1 MAESSEKHSD
11 GQEMTFWDHLDVLRG
26 VILRCLAVVLLFT
39 VIAFC
44 LKEEIFNVVLAPKSP
59 DFILYRLLSQ
69 LSEKLGFNVV
79 ETFDVALIN
88 TGLAQQFMIHM
99 KTAFCVGL
107 IVASPYLL
115 HQIFCFV
122 SPGLYEKER
131 KYSVRLLAGGYMMF
145 LVGVALSYFIIFP
158 LTFRFLGTYQV
169 SAEVT
174 NLISLDSYM
183 SVLIMLCLFM
193 GIMCELPVLSYIATK
208 AGIID
213 SGFLKKYRRH
223 AILVILIVCAII
235 TPTSDAFTL
244 LIVSL
249 PIWLLYEASILVS
262 HSASGR
268 DEHPVRQQSTGD

>member
-1 MAESSEKHSD
+1 MGKSSDNLNDDS
-11 GQEMTFWDHLDVLRG
+11 GLTFWDHLDVLRG
-26 VILRCLAVVLLFT
+26 VLLRILAVTLLFT
-39 VIAFC
+39 VVAFC
-44 LKEEIFNVVLAPKSP
+44 FKDEVFDVVLAPKSP
-59 DFILYRLLSQ
+59 DFILYRLLAELTARMGMSGTDWF
-69 LSEKLGFNVV
+69 EV
-79 ETFDVALIN
+79 TLIN

-107 IVASPYLL
+107 IVASPYIL
-115 HQIFCFV
+115 HQLFGFI
-122 SPGLYEKER
+122 SPALYERER
-131 KYSVRLLAGGYMMF
+131 KFSMRLLIGGYVMF
-145 LVGVALSYFIIFP
+145 LFGVALSYFIIFP

-169 SAEVT
+169 SSEVT
-174 NLISLDSYM
+174 NLISLESYM

-193 GIMCELPVLSYIATK
+193 GIMCELPVVSYIASK

-223 AILVILIVCAII
+223 AILIILVVCAII

-262 HSASGR
+262 YKAK
-268 DEHPVRQQSTGD
+268 

>member
-1 MAESSEKHSD
+1 MATDKSSGDINDDS
-11 GQEMTFWDHLDVLRG
+11 GQTFWDHLDVLRG
-26 VILRCLAVVLLFT
+26 VLIRVLVVVLLLT
-39 VIAFC
+39 VVAFI
-44 LKEEIFNVVLAPKSP
+44 LKEEVFGIVLAPKSP
-59 DFILYRLLSQ
+59 DFILYKWLSYV
-69 LSEKLGFNVV
+69 SEKLGFNVV
-79 ETFDVALIN
+79 DTFDVQLIN

-99 KTAFCVGL
+99 KTAFCVAL
-107 IVASPYLL
+107 IVASPYIL
-115 HQIFCFV
+115 HQLFGFV
-122 SPGLYEKER
+122 RPALYDKER
-131 KYSVRLLAGGYMMF
+131 KYSVRLLVGGYIMF

-169 SAEVT
+169 SSEVA

-213 SGFLKKYRRH
+213 SGFLKRFRRH
-223 AILVILIVCAII
+223 AIVVILIVCAII

-249 PIWLLYEASILVS
+249 PIWLLYEASILIS
-262 HSASGR
+262 HRAK
-268 DEHPVRQQSTGD
+268 

>member
-1 MAESSEKHSD
+1 MDKSSERVKD
-11 GQEMTFWDHLDVLRG
+11 DVGNLTFWDHLDVLRG
-26 VILRCLAVVLLFT
+26 VLLRILAVTLLFT
-39 VIAFC
+39 VVAFC
-44 LKEEIFNVVLAPKSP
+44 FKDEVFDIVLAPKSP
-59 DFILYRLLSQ
+59 DFILYKILSQ
-69 LSEKLGFNVV
+69 IAEKLGMAPAEWFEVS
-79 ETFDVALIN
+79 LIN

-107 IVASPYLL
+107 IVASPYIL
-115 HQIFCFV
+115 HQLFGFV
-122 SPGLYEKER
+122 SPALYANER
-131 KYSVRLLAGGYMMF
+131 KYSIRLLTGGYIMF

-174 NLISLDSYM
+174 NLISLESYM

-193 GIMCELPVLSYIATK
+193 GIMCELPVLAYIATK

-213 SGFLKKYRRH
+213 SGFLKRYRRH
-223 AILVILIVCAII
+223 AILAILVVCAII

-249 PIWLLYEASILVS
+249 PIWLLYEVSILISRKAV
-262 HSASGR
+262 
-268 DEHPVRQQSTGD
+268 

>member
-1 MAESSEKHSD
+1 MAMKKSSENLND
-11 GQEMTFWDHLDVLRG
+11 DAGQTFWDHLDVLRG
-26 VILRCLAVVLLFT
+26 VLLRILGVTLIFT
-39 VIAFC
+39 VVAFC
-44 LKEEIFNVVLAPKSP
+44 FKEEVFDIVLAPKSP
-59 DFILYRLLSQ
+59 DFILYRILSDIAARFGMSGAQ
-69 LSEKLGFNVV
+69 WFEVS
-79 ETFDVALIN
+79 LIN

-107 IVASPYLL
+107 IVASPYIL
-115 HQIFCFV
+115 HQLFGFV
-122 SPGLYEKER
+122 SPALYEKER
-131 KYSVRLLAGGYMMF
+131 KYSLRLLIGGYIMF

-174 NLISLDSYM
+174 NLISLESYM

-193 GIMCELPVLSYIATK
+193 GIMCELPVLAYIATK

-213 SGFLKKYRRH
+213 SGFLKRYRRH
-223 AILVILIVCAII
+223 AILVILVVCAII

-249 PIWLLYEASILVS
+249 PIWLLYEVSILVS
-262 HSASGR
+262 RKAA
-268 DEHPVRQQSTGD
+268 

>member
-1 MAESSEKHSD
+1 MAMIESSDTPRD
-11 GQEMTFWDHLDVLRG
+11 GAGQTFWDHLDVLRG
-26 VILRCLAVVLLFT
+26 VLLRCIAIVIVFT
-39 VIAFC
+39 VVAFC
-44 LKEEIFNVVLAPKSP
+44 FKDEVFAVVLAPKSP
-59 DFILYRLLSQ
+59 DFILYRLLSEFA
-69 LSEKLGFNVV
+69 SRLGMSGTEWFEVS
-79 ETFDVALIN
+79 LIN

-107 IVASPYLL
+107 IVASPYIL
-115 HQIFCFV
+115 HQMFGFV
-122 SPGLYEKER
+122 SPALYANER
-131 KYSVRLLAGGYMMF
+131 RLSLRLLTGGYLMF
-145 LVGVALSYFIIFP
+145 LLGVALSYFVIFP

-174 NLISLDSYM
+174 NLISLESYM

-193 GIMCELPVLSYIATK
+193 GLMCELPVLAYIATK

-223 AILVILIVCAII
+223 AVLVILVVCAII

-249 PIWLLYEASILVS
+249 PIWLLYEVSIMISRIASKS
-262 HSASGR
+262 
-268 DEHPVRQQSTGD
+268 

>member
-1 MAESSEKHSD
+1 MSESSEKEKD
-11 GQEMTFWDHLDVLRG
+11 GSGLTFWDHLDVLRG

-44 LKEEIFNVVLAPKSP
+44 LKEEVFAIVLAPKSP

-69 LSEKLGFNVV
+69 LSEKLGVNVV

-107 IVASPYLL
+107 IVASPYIL
-115 HQIFCFV
+115 HQLFGFV
-122 SPGLYEKER
+122 SPALYVKER
-131 KYSVRLLAGGYMMF
+131 KYSVRLLAGGYLMF

-174 NLISLDSYM
+174 NLITIESYM

-223 AILVILIVCAII
+223 AILVILVVCAII

-249 PIWLLYEASILVS
+249 PIWLLYEASILISRKAV
-262 HSASGR
+262 
-268 DEHPVRQQSTGD
+268 

>member
-1 MAESSEKHSD
+1 MGKPSEKLNDDSSL
-11 GQEMTFWDHLDVLRG
+11 TFWDHLDVLRG
-26 VILRCLAVVLLFT
+26 VLLRIIAVTLIFT
-39 VIAFC
+39 VVAFC
-44 LKEEIFNVVLAPKSP
+44 FKDEVFAVVLAPKSH

-69 LSEKLGFNVV
+69 LSDRLGFSVV
-79 ETFDVALIN
+79 DSFDVELIN

-107 IVASPYLL
+107 IVASPFIL
-115 HQIFCFV
+115 HQIFGFV
-122 SPGLYEKER
+122 SPALYEKER
-131 KYSVRLLAGGYMMF
+131 KYSMRLLIGGYVMF

-169 SAEVT
+169 SSEVT
-174 NLISLDSYM
+174 NLISLESYM

-193 GIMCELPVLSYIATK
+193 GVMCELPVLSYIATK

-213 SGFLKKYRRH
+213 SGFLKRYRRH

-249 PIWLLYEASILVS
+249 PIWLLYEASILIS
-262 HSASGR
+262 KSARGLA
-268 DEHPVRQQSTGD
+268 EK

>member
-1 MAESSEKHSD
+1 MATQKSSENLNDDSS
-11 GQEMTFWDHLDVLRG
+11 QTFWDHLDVLRG
-26 VILRCLAVVLLFT
+26 VLLRVLVVVLILT
-39 VIAFC
+39 IVAFI
-44 LKEEIFNVVLAPKSP
+44 LKDEVFGIVLAPKSP
-59 DFILYRLLSQ
+59 DFVLYRWLS
-69 LSEKLGFNVV
+69 SISDMLGYNVV
-79 ETFDVALIN
+79 DTFDVQLIN

-99 KTAFCVGL
+99 KTAFCVAL
-107 IVASPYLL
+107 IVASPYILYQL
-115 HQIFCFV
+115 FEFV
-122 SPGLYEKER
+122 RPALYANER
-131 KYSVRLLAGGYMMF
+131 KYSVRLLIGGYIMF
-145 LVGVALSYFIIFP
+145 LTGVALSYFIIFP

-169 SAEVT
+169 SSEVT

-223 AILVILIVCAII
+223 AILIILIVCAII

-249 PIWLLYEASILVS
+249 PIWMLYEASIIINSRVA
-262 HSASGR
+262 H
-268 DEHPVRQQSTGD
+268 